1 MRTQAIVLSDR
12 GLCQAVRTLRLPER
26 LLLPDSAGTAADFL
40 QARQEWEAAGLA
52 ELDFDGTLH
61 PQPRFARM
69 LYNLTHVR
77 SMLRLRREGETVL
90 YVRGPVDLLRL
101 CRKTEAE
108 WQLALRPLAE
118 ALGCLRQEWA
128 AGGKWEIA
136 TQSPGEEAPLCETLD
151 PDAPEEERRA
161 VVCRHLS
168 RFFPAAPEAI
178 REGGEEY
185 GSLPESGGLPGGP
198 GVSEE
203 GG

>member
-1 MRTQAIVLSDR
+1 MEEMRR
-12 GLCQAVRTLRLPER
+12 KGLL
-26 LLLPDSAGTAADFL
+26 SAGLGA
-40 QARQEWEAAGLA
+40 AAGALLA
-52 ELDFDGTLH
+52 
-61 PQPRFARM
+61 A
-69 LYNLTHVR
+69 
-77 SMLRLRREGETVL
+77 
-90 YVRGPVDLLRL
+90 
-101 CRKTEAE
+101 
-108 WQLALRPLAE
+108 ALWNPLFQGRDPAGAPLAE

-128 AGGKWEIA
+128 AEGKWEIA

-178 REGGEEY
+178 REGGEDH